1 MKKFEGKVA
10 IVTGATSGIGRA
22 VAYQLAEGGA
32 KVVVCG
38 RNEKRADEVV
48 DNIKAK
54 GGEAVKKLVSLEA
67 DDAPQQIVDAALEAY
82 GTIDILV
89 NNAATDDPMNIG
101 GFQDLTEENYDRVM
115 KVDVKAPT
123 FLTKLVIPILEGK
136 GGGAIVNVASIAGTG
151 AGRGPLVYTIAKH
164 GVIGLTRETEF
175 YHGRNGVRCN
185 AVLPGGVYTELTKAD
200 FDNPDHPL
208 HQAIAMSPA
217 GRPAQPEELANVIT
231 FLCSD
236 AAFFVQGTCVT
247 ADGGA
252 LMC

>member
-1 MKKFEGKVA
+1 MYKFEGKVA
-10 IVTGATSGIGRA
+10 IVTGATSGVGRQ
-22 VAYQLAEGGA
+22 VAYQLAEEGA
-32 KVVVCG
+32 EVVVCG
-38 RNEKRADEVV
+38 RNEQRAAEVV
-48 DNIKAK
+48 DAIEAK
-54 GGEAVKKLVSLEA
+54 GGKAVKVLVSMED
-67 DDAPQQIVDAALEAY
+67 DDAPKQIVDAAMDAY
-82 GTIDILV
+82 GTVDILV
-89 NNAATDDPMNIG
+89 NNAATDDPMNIR

-123 FLTKLVIPILEGK
+123 FLTKLVVPIMEEK
-136 GGGAIVNVASIAGTG
+136 GGGSIVNVSSIAGTG
-151 AGRGPLVYTIAKH
+151 AGRGPLAYTIAKH

-185 AVLPGGVYTELTKAD
+185 AVLPGAVYTELTKAD
-200 FDNPDHPL
+200 FDNPEHPL
-208 HQAIAMSPA
+208 SKAIAMSPA

-236 AAFFVQGTCVT
+236 DAFFIQGACVT

>member
-1 MKKFEGKVA
+1 MAKFDNKVA
-10 IVTGATSGIGRA
+10 IVTGATSGIGRQ

-38 RNEKRADEVV
+38 RNEQRADEVI

-54 GGEAVKKLVSLEA
+54 GGEAMKVIVSMEEPT
-67 DDAPQQIVDAALEAY
+67 APQQIIDAAMSAY

-89 NNAATDDPMNIG
+89 NNAATDDPMNIR

-115 KVDVKAPT
+115 LVDVKAPT
-123 FLTKLVIPILEGK
+123 FLTKLVVPVMEEK
-136 GGGAIVNVASIAGTG
+136 GGGSIVNIASIAGTG
-151 AGRGPLVYTIAKH
+151 AGRGPLAYTIAKH

-200 FDNPDHPL
+200 FDNPEHPL

-217 GRPAQPEELANVIT
+217 GRPAQPEELASIIT

-236 AAFFVQGTCVT
+236 ESFFVQGTCIT

>member
-1 MKKFEGKVA
+1 MGKFENKVA
-10 IVTGATSGIGRA
+10 VVTGATSGIGRQ

-38 RNEKRADEVV
+38 RNEQRADEVV
-48 DNIKAK
+48 DSIKAK
-54 GGEAVKKLVSLEA
+54 GGEATKLLVDMA
-67 DDAPQQIVDAALEAY
+67 TADAPQVIFDGVMAAY
-82 GTIDILV
+82 GTVDILV
-89 NNAATDDPMNIG
+89 NNAATDDPMNIR

-115 KVDVKAPT
+115 LVDVKAPT
-123 FLTKLVIPILEGK
+123 FLTKLVVPVMEEK
-136 GGGAIVNVASIAGTG
+136 GAGCIVNVASIAGTG
-151 AGRGPLVYTIAKH
+151 AGRGPLAYTIAKH

-217 GRPAQPEELANVIT
+217 GRPAQPEELASVIV

-236 AAFFVQGTCVT
+236 EAFFIQGTCIT

>member
-1 MKKFEGKVA
+1 MKKFENKVA
-10 IVTGATSGIGRA
+10 IVTGATSGIGRQ

-38 RNEKRADEVV
+38 RNEARAQEVV
-48 DNIKAK
+48 DAIAAK
-54 GGEAVKKLVSLEA
+54 GGEAVKCLVSMDA
-67 DDAPQQIVDAALEAY
+67 ADAPQQVFDAAIAAF
-82 GTIDILV
+82 GTVDILV
-89 NNAATDDPMNIG
+89 NNAATDDPMNIR

-115 KVDVKAPT
+115 QVDVKAPT
-123 FLTKLVIPILEGK
+123 FLTKLVVPVMEEK
-136 GGGAIVNVASIAGTG
+136 GAGVIVNVASIAGTG
-151 AGRGPLVYTIAKH
+151 AGRGPLAYTIAKH

-185 AVLPGGVYTELTKAD
+185 AVLPGGVYTELTKND
-200 FDNPDHPL
+200 FDNPNHPL
-208 HQAIAMSPA
+208 AQAIAMSPA

-236 AAFFVQGTCVT
+236 EAFFIQGTCIT